1 MGQPQFGLYN
11 GNNILLSYSVTIKC
25 LQQQI
30 PEESVIISLEFRKQ
44 MSQTHW
50 HLLAES
56 SDVKNGNFGYEFPF
70 LIFVVA
76 AKYLNLFDLQV

>member
-1 MGQPQFGLYN
+1 MDQHQFGLYN

-25 LQQQI
+25 SQQQNTRGI
-30 PEESVIISLEFRKQ
+30 CINELGIQEINVPDL
-44 MSQTHW
+44 W

-76 AKYLNLFDLQV
+76 TSVWT